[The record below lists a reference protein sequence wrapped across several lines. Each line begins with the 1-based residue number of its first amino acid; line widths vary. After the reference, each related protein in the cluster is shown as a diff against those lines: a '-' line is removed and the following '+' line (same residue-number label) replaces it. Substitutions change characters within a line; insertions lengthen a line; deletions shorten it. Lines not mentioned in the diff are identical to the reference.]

1 MSTSQTVKISSG
13 KILDYTIK
21 KDGFKTIH
29 GSKLI
34 NSNDTININMIAD
47 TETTYYFGQRIGG
60 IATVVGQ
67 YNSNDG
73 KKYMFA
79 LLDSTYYTKT
89 AWATDLAYSDTG
101 LPNYDESSPIYQ
113 NKESA
118 TYNTNYI
125 LNRFASSFKMEAF
138 QHCRN
143 AGNLTF
149 NGQLYQFQL
158 PNDYEVQQIYENRA
172 KLYELDPTTSTNTP
186 YNLANWNFNET
197 YDLWSSNEWGSNSS
211 WALNSDG
218 LWNAN
223 SKLSDYGVVPILE
236 IELS

>member
-34 NSNDTININMIAD
+34 NSNDTINIDMIAD

-89 AWATDLAYSDTG
+89 AWASGLYRTDVG
-101 LPNYDESSPIYQ
+101 LPNYSSAPTSQ
-113 NKESA
+113 NLESA
-118 TYNTNYI
+118 TYNTDYI
-125 LNRFASSFKMEAF
+125 LSNYSGNLEAF
-138 QHCRN
+138 QYCRN

-158 PNDYEVQQIYENRA
+158 PNTYEVQQIFDNRA
-172 KLYELDPTTSTNTP
+172 KLYELDPTTSSNTS
-186 YNLANWNFNET
+186 YNLANWNFNGT
-197 YDLWSSNEWGSNSS
+197 SYLWTSNEYNSS
-211 WALNSDG
+211 DPWRMFSYGSWDHRG
-218 LWNAN
+218 Y
-223 SKLSDYGVVPILE
+223 KKDTGGVVPIIE

>member
-34 NSNDTININMIAD
+34 NSNDTINIDMIAD

-67 YNSNDG
+67 YSSNDG

-79 LLDSTYYTKT
+79 VLDSTYYTKT
-89 AWATDLAYSDTG
+89 AWANSVYGTDTG
-101 LPNYDESSPIYQ
+101 LPNYSSSVPTSQ
-113 NKESA
+113 NLESA
-118 TYNTNYI
+118 TYNTDYI
-125 LNRFASSFKMEAF
+125 LNNYSGNLEAF

-158 PNDYEVQQIYENRA
+158 PNADEVQRIYDNRA
-172 KLYELDPTTSTNTP
+172 KLYELDPTTSTNTS
-186 YNLANWNFNET
+186 YNLANWDFNGSS
-197 YDLWSSNEWGSNSS
+197 YLWSSNEYNSGSS
-211 WALNSDG
+211 WKLNSDG
-218 LWNAN
+218 SWGYGVKNGTF
-223 SKLSDYGVVPILE
+223 GVVPILE

>member
-34 NSNDTININMIAD
+34 NSNDTINIDMIAE

-67 YNSNDG
+67 YNSNNG

-89 AWATDLAYSDTG
+89 AWATDFAYSDTG
-101 LPNYDESSPIYQ
+101 LPNYESSPIYQ

-118 TYNTNYI
+118 TYNTDYI
-125 LNRFASSFKMEAF
+125 LNTYASSFKMEAF

-158 PNDYEVQQIYENRA
+158 PNAYEVQQIYNNRA
-172 KLYELDPTTSTNTP
+172 KLYELDPTTSTNTS
-186 YNLANWNFNET
+186 YNLANWNFNESS
-197 YDLWSSNEWGSNSS
+197 YLWSSNEYNSNHS
-211 WALNSDG
+211 WNLDSDG
-218 LWNAN
+218 SWDTNP
-223 SKLSDYGVVPILE
+223 KQVQYGVCPIIE

>member
-34 NSNDTININMIAD
+34 NSNDTINIDMIAE

-60 IATVVGQ
+60 IATVVGE

-79 LLDSTYYTKT
+79 VLDSTYYTKT
-89 AWATDLAYSDTG
+89 TWASGLFGTDTD
-101 LPNYDESSPIYQ
+101 LPNYLSAPTSQ

-118 TYNTNYI
+118 TYNTDYI
-125 LNRFASSFKMEAF
+125 LNNYSGNLEAF

-158 PNDYEVQQIYENRA
+158 PNIDEVQRIYDNRA
-172 KLYELDPTTSTNTP
+172 KLYELDPTTSSNTS
-186 YNLANWNFNET
+186 YNLANWNFNGT
-197 YDLWSSNEWGSNSS
+197 SYLWTSNEYDSYNSWELDPNGS
-211 WALNSDG
+211 WDY
-218 LWNAN
+218 N
-223 SKLSDYGVVPILE
+223 SKSNTYGVVPIIE

>member
-34 NSNDTININMIAD
+34 NSNDTINIDMIAD

-89 AWATDLAYSDTG
+89 AWASGLFGTDVG
-101 LPNYDESSPIYQ
+101 LPNYSSAPTSQ
-113 NKESA
+113 NLESA
-118 TYNTNYI
+118 TYNTDYI
-125 LNRFASSFKMEAF
+125 LSNYSGNLEAF
-138 QHCRN
+138 QYCRN

-158 PNDYEVQQIYENRA
+158 PNTYEVQQIFDNRA
-172 KLYELDPTTSTNTP
+172 KLYELDPTTSSNTS
-186 YNLANWNFNET
+186 YNLANWYFDGLS
-197 YDLWSSNEWGSNSS
+197 YLWSSNEYNSDNSWRLFSDSS
-211 WALNSDG
+211 WNHRGFKKDIG
-218 LWNAN
+218 
-223 SKLSDYGVVPILE
+223 GVVPVLE

>member
-34 NSNDTININMIAD
+34 NSNDTINIDMIAD

-60 IATVVGQ
+60 IATVVGLFHDTK
-67 YNSNDG
+67 NN

-79 LLDSTYYTKT
+79 ILDSTYYTKT
-89 AWATDLAYSDTG
+89 AWTTGLYGTDTG
-101 LPNYDESSPIYQ
+101 LPNYSSDPTRSYL
-113 NKESA
+113 ESA
-118 TYNTNYI
+118 TYNTDYI
-125 LNRFASSFKMEAF
+125 LNNYSGNLEAF

-158 PNDYEVQQIYENRA
+158 PNADEVQRIYDNRA
-172 KLYELDPTTSTNTP
+172 KLYELDPTTSSNTS
-186 YNLANWNFNET
+186 YNLANWNFNGSS
-197 YDLWSSNEWGSNSS
+197 YLWSSNEYNSDYS
-211 WALNSDG
+211 WELNSDG
-218 LWNAN
+218 SWNGN
-223 SKLSDYGVVPILE
+223 TKNTTYGVVPVLE

>member
-34 NSNDTININMIAD
+34 NSNDTINIDMIAD

-89 AWATDLAYSDTG
+89 ALANGLYGTDTG
-101 LPNYDESSPIYQ
+101 LPNYSSAPTSQ
-113 NKESA
+113 NLESA
-118 TYNTNYI
+118 TYNTDYI
-125 LNRFASSFKMEAF
+125 LNNYSGNLEAF

-158 PNDYEVQQIYENRA
+158 PNAYEVQQIYENRA
-172 KLYELDPTTSTNTP
+172 KLYELDPTTSSNTS
-186 YNLANWNFNET
+186 YNLANWNFNGSS
-197 YDLWSSNEWGSNSS
+197 YLWSSNEHGLNSS
-211 WALNSDG
+211 WELDSNGSWSNDAKRFIS
-218 LWNAN
+218 
-223 SKLSDYGVVPILE
+223 GVVPILE

>member
-34 NSNDTININMIAD
+34 NSNDTINIDMIAD

-89 AWATDLAYSDTG
+89 AWASGLYKIGVG
-101 LPNYDESSPIYQ
+101 LPDYLSAPTSQ
-113 NKESA
+113 NLESA
-118 TYNTNYI
+118 TYNTDYI
-125 LNRFASSFKMEAF
+125 LNNYSGNLEAF
-138 QHCRN
+138 QYCRN

-158 PNDYEVQQIYENRA
+158 PNTYEVQQIF
-172 KLYELDPTTSTNTP
+172 D
-186 YNLANWNFNET
+186 NFC
-197 YDLWSSNEWGSNSS
+197 
-211 WALNSDG
+211 
-218 LWNAN
+218 
-223 SKLSDYGVVPILE
+223 
-236 IELS
+236 

>member
-34 NSNDTININMIAD
+34 NSNDTINIDMIAD

-89 AWATDLAYSDTG
+89 AWASGLFGTDVG
-101 LPNYDESSPIYQ
+101 LPNYSSAPTSQ
-113 NKESA
+113 NLESA
-118 TYNTNYI
+118 TYNTDYI
-125 LNRFASSFKMEAF
+125 LSNYSGNLEAF
-138 QHCRN
+138 QYCRN

-158 PNDYEVQQIYENRA
+158 PNAYEVQQIFDNRT
-172 KLYELDPTTSTNTP
+172 KLYELDPTTSTNTS
-186 YNLANWNFNET
+186 YNLANWNFNGT
-197 YDLWSSNEWGSNSS
+197 SYLWTSNEYDAYNS
-211 WALNSDG
+211 WELYSDG
-218 LWNAN
+218 SWDYN
-223 SKLSDYGVVPILE
+223 SRNNTYGVVPILE

>member
-34 NSNDTININMIAD
+34 NSNDTINIDMIAD

-60 IATVVGQ
+60 IATVVGE

-79 LLDSTYYTKT
+79 LLDSTYYTQT
-89 AWATDLAYSDTG
+89 TWASGLFGTDTG
-101 LPNYDESSPIYQ
+101 LPNYSSTPTSQ

-118 TYNTNYI
+118 TYNTDYI
-125 LNRFASSFKMEAF
+125 LNNYSGNLEAF

-158 PNDYEVQQIYENRA
+158 PNAYEVQQIFDNRT
-172 KLYELDPTTSTNTP
+172 KLYELDPTTSTNTS
-186 YNLANWNFNET
+186 YNLANWSFDRSP
-197 YDLWSSNEWGSNSS
+197 YFWSSNEFNSENV
-211 WALNSDG
+211 WALKSNGSWESAARNFG
-218 LWNAN
+218 TF
-223 SKLSDYGVVPILE
+223 GVCPIIE
-236 IELS
+236 IPLG

>member
-1 MSTSQTVKISSG
+1 MSTSKTVKISSG

-34 NSNDTININMIAD
+34 NDDSTINIDMIAD

-60 IATVVGQ
+60 IATVVGN
-67 YNSNDG
+67 YSANDG

-79 LLDSTYYTKT
+79 VLDSTYYTKT
-89 AWATDLAYSDTG
+89 AWASGLYGFDTG
-101 LPNYDESSPIYQ
+101 LPNYSSAPTTS

-118 TYNTNYI
+118 TYNTDYL
-125 LNRFASSFKMEAF
+125 LNTYSSSVEMEAF
-138 QHCRN
+138 KHCRN

-158 PNDYEVQQIYENRA
+158 PNAYEVQQIFNNRA
-172 KLYELDPTTSTNTP
+172 ALYELDPTTSSNTS
-186 YNLANWNFNET
+186 YNLANWNFNGT
-197 YDLWSSNEWGSNSS
+197 SYLWSSNEYGSNGS
-211 WALNSDG
+211 WELNSNGSWDYYDKDG
-218 LWNAN
+218 TF
-223 SKLSDYGVVPILE
+223 GVVPILE

>member
-34 NSNDTININMIAD
+34 NSNDTINIDMIAE

-101 LPNYDESSPIYQ
+101 LPNYESSPIYQ

-118 TYNTNYI
+118 TYNTDYI
-125 LNRFASSFKMEAF
+125 LNRYASNLKREAF

-158 PNDYEVQQIYENRA
+158 PNAYEVQQIYENRA
-172 KLYELDPTTSTNTP
+172 KLYELDPTTSTNTS
-186 YNLANWNFNET
+186 YNLANWNFNGT
-197 YDLWSSNEWGSNSS
+197 YDLWSSNECTSYNSWRLDSNGSWGNY
-211 WALNSDG
+211 
-218 LWNAN
+218 
-223 SKLSDYGVVPILE
+223 SKSAAYGVVPIIEIPLE
-236 IELS
+236 